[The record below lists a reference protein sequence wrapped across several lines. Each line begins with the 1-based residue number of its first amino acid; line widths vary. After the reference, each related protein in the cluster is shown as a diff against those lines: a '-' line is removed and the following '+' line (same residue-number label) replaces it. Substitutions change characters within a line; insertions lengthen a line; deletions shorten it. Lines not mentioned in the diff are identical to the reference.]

1 MGHSAP
7 FHIDYFAIGNEDCG
21 KDYYWQNYQLFYY
34 NLTAKYPQIKLIST
48 CYDRT
53 QPIQSYDYH
62 IYTSSNDFVSQQHV
76 FDTYGT
82 RETIKVFNSEYAVT
96 TPNTDWYTTN
106 AAVGEAAWMTGL
118 ERNSDMVVA
127 ASYAPLFINDNDHK
141 WDPNAIVFNSAQ
153 SYGSPSYYNQLIWS
167 NAFNGIVSG
176 TVKTVNYTTNTGN
189 SLALSVTVGKL
200 MTPANTMVYVHKL
213 VNTAGNAQSVAIQ
226 LNNIPSSSKLNPTV
240 DLVTLGSSRAN
251 AKNSFDTPMAV
262 SPKSSTMTISSSSF
276 DVTVPQF
283 SVVILRVYVTSGS
296 QVDQF

>member
-1 MGHSAP
+1 
-7 FHIDYFAIGNEDCG
+7 
-21 KDYYWQNYQLFYY
+21 
-34 NLTAKYPQIKLIST
+34 
-48 CYDRT
+48 
-53 QPIQSYDYH
+53 
-62 IYTSSNDFVSQQHV
+62 
-76 FDTYGT
+76 
-82 RETIKVFNSEYAVT
+82 
-96 TPNTDWYTTN
+96 
-106 AAVGEAAWMTGL
+106 MTGL

-283 SVVILRVYVTSGS
+283 SVVILRVYVTSSS